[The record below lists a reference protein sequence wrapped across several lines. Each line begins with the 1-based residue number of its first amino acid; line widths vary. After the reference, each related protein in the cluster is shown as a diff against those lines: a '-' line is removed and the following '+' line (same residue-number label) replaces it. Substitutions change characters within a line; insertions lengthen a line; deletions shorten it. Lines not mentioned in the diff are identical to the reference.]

1 MGNCF
6 SRANV
11 SPREQNKNSGKPGRS
26 ESDEPAGY
34 VGRSINSVNIDPN
47 AVSSLK
53 GISPNEETRRTGS
66 ANRSSTPTSSSEIPV
81 TIDEGK
87 NEITTVPNKLLKNK
101 KKKGKRPESEICQC
115 RTQIA
120 DLHSTVQR
128 LTEENQ
134 SLLNRLSAA
143 LGAKMS
149 DNNPDI
155 TDLSD
160 PNRPTKLAEMF
171 SELYDNEWTEAY
183 DVLTEKDTQEKQ
195 DACKNLLKIFVDI
208 YVQCRQKA
216 DADLNELNTVLK
228 LFQMPEPSTQLVKQM
243 KDNRKKHYETAVKE
257 FRKELRPTIKK
268 QFETKEQRKCLK
280 PFFEKCIT
288 ICWLMAVQDP
298 PVYVD
303 KNIDK
308 RGEILDTSI
317 YRIYTISGK
326 TIDYIVWPVLYLTEG
341 GNILV
346 KGVAQGQTEM
356 VSENEHMTSAQTTVL
371 TETQTDVTSTKL

>member
-11 SPREQNKNSGKPGRS
+11 GPREQNKNTGKPGS
-26 ESDEPAGY
+26 NESDEPAGY

-66 ANRSSTPTSSSEIPV
+66 ANRTSRPTSSSEMHI

-101 KKKGKRPESEICQC
+101 KKKGK
-115 RTQIA
+115 
-120 DLHSTVQR
+120 
-128 LTEENQ
+128 
-134 SLLNRLSAA
+134 
-143 LGAKMS
+143 
-149 DNNPDI
+149 
-155 TDLSD
+155 
-160 PNRPTKLAEMF
+160 
-171 SELYDNEWTEAY
+171 
-183 DVLTEKDTQEKQ
+183 
-195 DACKNLLKIFVDI
+195 
-208 YVQCRQKA
+208 RQKA